1 MPALDFLPPSCAG
14 STPLLYWWK
23 RKGEKRVGTSRSKLI
38 LMVGVLGISASA
50 ILVRFSQAP
59 SGVLAVYRLGWTVLL
74 LLPVVLLRYR
84 AELKRVTRRD
94 VLLCAASGVCLAVHF
109 LAWFESLR
117 LTSVS
122 VSTVLVSTEVIFTAL
137 GFALF
142 LRGRIPRLGVAA
154 ILLAFGGSAVLAL
167 SGGAEAG
174 ALSGNLL
181 ALAAAVASALYTLI
195 GRVQRGHLST
205 AVYTFL
211 TYLACFVT
219 LVVLTAGSGTPLVGW
234 GAREL
239 FMGLALAVL
248 CTLLGHSL
256 FSWCL
261 KYLSPSYVSAA
272 KLCEPV
278 FSTLAAIPLFHEVP
292 TPLQLIGGVVVLGS
306 VLLYTR
312 AERPETVD
320 KPSSQRIRREE

>member
-1 MPALDFLPPSCAG
+1 
-14 STPLLYWWK
+14 
-23 RKGEKRVGTSRSKLI
+23 
-38 LMVGVLGISASA
+38 
-50 ILVRFSQAP
+50 
-59 SGVLAVYRLGWTVLL
+59 LL

-195 GRVQRGHLST
+195 GRVQRGHLPT
-205 AVYTFL
+205 TVYTFL

-278 FSTLAAIPLFHEVP
+278 FSTLAAVPLFHEVP

-312 AERPETVD
+312 AERPETD
-320 KPSSQRIRREE
+320 E

>member
-1 MPALDFLPPSCAG
+1 M
-14 STPLLYWWK
+14 
-23 RKGEKRVGTSRSKLI
+23 GTSRSKLI

-50 ILVRFSQAP
+50 ILVRFSRAP

-84 AELKRVTRRD
+84 AELKRVTGRD
-94 VLLCAASGVCLAVHF
+94 VLLCAASGICLAIHF

-122 VSTVLVSTEVIFTAL
+122 VSTVLVSTEVIFTAI

-142 LRGRIPRLGVAA
+142 LRGKIPRLGVAA

-174 ALSGNLL
+174 ELSGNLL

-205 AVYTFL
+205 TVYTFL

-234 GAREL
+234 GVREL

-312 AERPETVD
+312 AERPETASHAGRKRPQCGGTWRGD
-320 KPSSQRIRREE
+320 EPSGFPFALDQTTF

>member
-1 MPALDFLPPSCAG
+1 MSE
-14 STPLLYWWK
+14 
-23 RKGEKRVGTSRSKLI
+23 RRSKLI
-38 LMVGVLGISASA
+38 LLVGVLGISASA

-84 AELKRVTRRD
+84 AELRRVTRRD
-94 VLLCAASGVCLAVHF
+94 VLLCTASGVCLALHF
-109 LAWFESLR
+109 LAWFQSLR
-117 LTSVS
+117 LTSVA

-142 LRGRIPRLGVAA
+142 LKGRIPRLGITA

-174 ALSGNLL
+174 ELSGNLL
-181 ALAAAVASALYTLI
+181 ALAAAAASALYTLI

-205 AVYTFL
+205 TVYTFL

-219 LVVLTAGSGTPLVGW
+219 LVVLTAGTGTPLTGYGV
-234 GAREL
+234 REL
-239 FMGLALAVL
+239 LMGLALAVL

-261 KYLSPSYVSAA
+261 KYLSPSYVSAV
-272 KLCEPV
+272 KLCEPI
-278 FSTLAAIPLFHEVP
+278 FASLLGLLLFGEGIA
-292 TPLQLIGGVVVLGS
+292 PLQGVGAVAILAG
-306 VLLYTR
+306 VLLYTK
-312 AERPETVD
+312 AEDQHT
-320 KPSSQRIRREE
+320 